1 MEIDVQMSRIAQA
14 FERIADSLE
23 RIEAEGLRINADP
36 LTGGISA
43 TLSGPLC
50 IQHEFHQDV
59 PIGLVHIKSNER
71 AFKVELSNCTDTEFP
86 FAVQIND

>member
-23 RIEAEGLRINADP
+23 RIEAEGLNVTGSAITADV
-36 LTGGISA
+36 A
-43 TLSGPLC
+43 LSGPLC

-59 PIGLVHIKSNER
+59 PIGLLHVQSNER
-71 AFKVELSNCTDTEFP
+71 AFKVELSNCTDTEVP